1 MKLPDSGQTDLVLAH
16 KDVWTLDGE
25 DETSKLVCEFW
36 IWKASSVKDTRH
48 PRRIERYVKNKP
60 KESSKVNTRP
70 GVQRYAPSLE
80 AVPAVEDIW
89 LS

>member
-36 IWKASSVKDTRH
+36 IWKSFISKKIQDIRGVSKDTLKQTE
-48 PRRIERYVKNKP
+48 RIK
-60 KESSKVNTRP
+60 
-70 GVQRYAPSLE
+70 
-80 AVPAVEDIW
+80 
-89 LS
+89 

>member
-1 MKLPDSGQTDLVLAH
+1 MKLSDCGQADGVLAH
-16 KDVWTLDGE
+16 TDDWTLDDA

-36 IWKASSVKDTRH
+36 MKKSFISK
-48 PRRIERYVKNKP
+48 RYKTSEAYRKIRTNKP

-70 GVQRYAPSLE
+70 GVQRYAPSPE
-80 AVPAVEDIW
+80 TVPAVEDIW